1 MQGEMRQAMPHE
13 RGGRNG
19 SVAHPLRPGCGRHV
33 QGDGSAEYVVPFEAA
48 PNENP
53 TRLGG
58 KCAGLAALKAAGAPV
73 PDGYAITIDA
83 YTAMLEVENLGAAIR
98 GLLAGHDPQDVGSQ
112 AKIAGIIRKAIV
124 DQPMPPPVEG
134 AIRAAYRS
142 MCAQLGCEIP
152 VAIRSSGSTEDLPE
166 ASFAGQG
173 DTYLWI
179 VGESAVVEH
188 VKSCW
193 ASLYNARALA
203 YRAKKQLGDP
213 DVKMGVAV
221 QQMVDAAASGVAMTL
236 DPSNGDRSKIFVEA
250 SWGLGELVVSGEVT
264 PDQFV
269 VDKVMLEAV
278 RSRISSKTLE
288 LVADVAGKRVARRVV
303 GKDRERQP
311 SLSNEQLRTI
321 AELAKAMERHFG
333 SPQDIEWAID
343 RNGTSHYGVVLL
355 QSRPETVWSQQAP
368 AASPSTRTYAAG
380 IEGIVNTL
388 LTPVVIKR
396 Q

>member
-1 MQGEMRQAMPHE
+1 MRRTAPID
-13 RGGRNG
+13 GRSG
-19 SVAHPLRPGCGRHV
+19 SVAQPLRPSSGQDELHHN
-33 QGDGSAEYVVPFEAA
+33 GSAKYIVPFDAA
-48 PNENP
+48 RNEDP
-53 TRLGG
+53 ARLGG
-58 KCAGLAALKAAGAPV
+58 KCAGLVGLTAAGAPV
-73 PDGYAITIDA
+73 PGGYAITTDA
-83 YTAMLEVENLGAAIR
+83 YTAMLQAENLAGAI
-98 GLLAGHDPQDVGSQ
+98 GDLLAGHDPEDVGSQ
-112 AKIAGIIRKAIV
+112 AKIAGAIRQAIV
-124 DQPMPPPVEG
+124 NRPMPPAVEG

-142 MCAQLGCEIP
+142 LCAQLGYETP
-152 VAIRSSGSTEDLPE
+152 VAVRSSGSAEDLPE

-179 VGESAVVEH
+179 IGESAVVEH

-203 YRAKKQLGDP
+203 YRAKKQLGRA

-236 DPSNGDRSKIFVEA
+236 DPSNGDRSKIFIEA

-278 RSRISSKTLE
+278 RTRISSKTIE
-288 LVADVAGKRVARRVV
+288 LVANAAERRVERRVV
-303 GKDRERQP
+303 GQDRERQP
-311 SLSNEQLRTI
+311 SLSDEQLRTI
-321 AELAKAMERHFG
+321 AKLAKAMERHFG
-333 SPQDIEWAID
+333 CPQDIEWAID
-343 RNGTSHYGVVLL
+343 RSGNSHHGVVLL
-355 QSRPETVWSQQAP
+355 QSRPETVWSQQT
-368 AASPSTRTYAAG
+368 AATSPIGKSYAIG

>member
-1 MQGEMRQAMPHE
+1 
-13 RGGRNG
+13 
-19 SVAHPLRPGCGRHV
+19 
-33 QGDGSAEYVVPFEAA
+33 
-48 PNENP
+48 
-53 TRLGG
+53 
-58 KCAGLAALKAAGAPV
+58 
-73 PDGYAITIDA
+73 
-83 YTAMLEVENLGAAIR
+83 
-98 GLLAGHDPQDVGSQ
+98 VGS
-112 AKIAGIIRKAIV
+112 
-124 DQPMPPPVEG
+124 ET
-134 AIRAAYRS
+134 
-142 MCAQLGCEIP
+142 P
-152 VAIRSSGSTEDLPE
+152 VAIRSSGSAEDLPE

-179 VGESAVVEH
+179 VGESAVVER

-203 YRAKKQLGDP
+203 YRAKKQLEDA

-269 VDKVMLEAV
+269 IDKVMLEAV
-278 RSRISSKTLE
+278 RSRISSKALE
-288 LVADVAGKRVARRVV
+288 LVVDVTEKRVVRRVV
-303 GKDRERQP
+303 GKDRERQS

-333 SPQDIEWAID
+333 CPQDIEWAID
-343 RNGTSHYGVVLL
+343 RSGASHHGVVLL
-355 QSRPETVWSQQAP
+355 QSRPETVWSQQAVST
-368 AASPSTRTYAAG
+368 SPLTKSYATG
-380 IEGIVNTL
+380 IEGIVTTL

>member
-1 MQGEMRQAMPHE
+1 MAQ
-13 RGGRNG
+13 
-19 SVAHPLRPGCGRHV
+19 PLQPSCGRYESH
-33 QGDGSAEYVVPFEAA
+33 GDGSSEYVVPFETARNGDPA
-48 PNENP
+48 
-53 TRLGG
+53 RLGG
-58 KCAGLAALKAAGAPV
+58 KCAGLAALTAAGAPV
-73 PDGYAITIDA
+73 PAGYAITTDA
-83 YTAMLEVENLGAAIR
+83 YTAMLEAENLGTVIR
-98 GLLAGHDPQDVGSQ
+98 GLLVGHDPEDVRRQ
-112 AKIAGIIRKAIV
+112 ATIAGAIRKAIV
-124 DQPMPPPVEG
+124 ERPMPPPVEE
-134 AIRAAYRS
+134 AIRAAYRLL
-142 MCAQLGCEIP
+142 CARVGSETP
-152 VAIRSSGSTEDLPE
+152 VAIRSSGSAEDLPE

-179 VGESAVVEH
+179 VGESAVVER

-203 YRAKKQLGDP
+203 YRAKKQLGDA

-288 LVADVAGKRVARRVV
+288 LVVDVTEKRVVRRVV
-303 GKDRERQP
+303 EKDRERQS

-321 AELAKAMERHFG
+321 AEFAKAMERHFG
-333 SPQDIEWAID
+333 CQQDIEWAID
-343 RNGTSHYGVVLL
+343 RNGASHHGVVLL
-355 QSRPETVWSQQAP
+355 QSRPETVWSQQAVST
-368 AASPSTRTYAAG
+368 SPLTKSYATG
-380 IEGIVNTL
+380 IEGIVTTL